1 MKPAVLRILVLIV
14 ALASVAFSASSSWG
28 KRNSSDV
35 LLLRENVIR
44 TPVRNSYLSVNVDF
58 PKSGQTNNRTISA
71 IFVYD
76 RFTNS
81 SGAYAS
87 LWSGG
92 VGYRF
97 ASVNLKSQYNIGIN
111 STVEI
116 YGKK

>member
-1 MKPAVLRILVLIV
+1 MKPILGSILFLIV
-14 ALASVAFSASSSWG
+14 ALASVAIAANSSWG
-28 KRNSSDV
+28 TRYSSDV
-35 LLLRENVIR
+35 LLLRENVVR
-44 TPVRNSYLSVNVDF
+44 TPLKNGYQSANVDF
-58 PKSGQTNNRTISA
+58 PKSGQVSNRTISA
-71 IFVYD
+71 IYIYD

-92 VGYRF
+92 PGYRF
-97 ASVNLKSQYNIGIN
+97 VSINLKSQYNRGIN